1 MLKVVSLL
9 EGRSH
14 KTNCAMKNPFETKE
28 YLSYY
33 GLREAPYSTNP
44 DERLLYLTDQH
55 QDAIAM
61 VGHVVE
67 NKEGAGLI
75 VGEQGTGKTTI
86 MRRIVSLMNDAEG
99 FRVAVVETA
108 EHSPTLFQLVK
119 EILESFGIACVGRD
133 TQTRVDQLKQ
143 MSQSHLS

>member
-1 MLKVVSLL
+1 
-9 EGRSH
+9 
-14 KTNCAMKNPFETKE
+14 MKNPFETKQ
-28 YLSYY
+28 YLAHY
-33 GLREAPYSTNP
+33 GLKEAPYSTNP
-44 DERLLYLTDQH
+44 DERLLYLADQH

-86 MRRIVSLMNDAEG
+86 MRRMATLMNDAEG

-108 EHSPTLFQLVK
+108 EHSP
-119 EILESFGIACVGRD
+119 
-133 TQTRVDQLKQ
+133 
-143 MSQSHLS
+143 LSSN